1 MTMSRVPTCI
11 CTWLFCCVLC
21 SVMCY
26 LQHVDM
32 SDCGGRFVLFSFVD
46 RGHADVKMR
55 KKFGD
60 NVAKTLGL

>member
-1 MTMSRVPTCI
+1 MTMSRVPTGI

-32 SDCGGRFVLFSFVD
+32 SDCGGRFVLFSFV
-46 RGHADVKMR
+46 GHADVKMR